1 MLIWQSSEMTKIG
14 EKVGFLISHFSLSQ
28 NRSYLSDCDLL
39 FDFIS
44 HTQKRFVANLS
55 SFLWKQS
62 GHRNIVNLSQG
73 EIIVVSIRLIA
84 VNSQENE
91 THTHK
96 NTYSQD
102 SSELFCV
109 LFFFIT

>member
-1 MLIWQSSEMTKIG
+1 MVFL
-14 EKVGFLISHFSLSQ
+14 FLIFRFLKIV
-28 NRSYLSDCDLL
+28 RISDCDLL
-39 FDFIS
+39 FDLIS
-44 HTQKRFVANLS
+44 HTQKRFVAHL

-91 THTHK
+91 THTK
-96 NTYSQD
+96 N
-102 SSELFCV
+102 CV
-109 LFFFIT
+109 LAR

>member
-1 MLIWQSSEMTKIG
+1 MVFL
-14 EKVGFLISHFSLSQ
+14 FLIFRFLKIV
-28 NRSYLSDCDLL
+28 RISDCDLL

-44 HTQKRFVANLS
+44 HTQKRFVAHL

-73 EIIVVSIRLIA
+73 EIIVVSIRLI
-84 VNSQENE
+84 VHKKMK
-91 THTHK
+91 HTQK
-96 NTYSQD
+96 TVYSQD

-109 LFFFIT
+109 LFFLSLNTEIHVLLFTFTVTRKL